1 MELIERFLKYVS
13 FDTQS
18 SEEGEGCPST
28 DKQMVFARYL
38 ENELK
43 AIGLEEVSLDEHGYL
58 YATLPANTEREVP
71 TIGFIAH
78 IDTSPDYS
86 GKDVKPRIVEQY
98 DGGDIVLCAEEGIV
112 TSPKQFPGIVGPC
125 GRGFDCHGRPYLVGS

>member
-43 AIGLEEVSLDEHGYL
+43 AIGLEEVACKHGTRSAYNRL
-58 YATLPANTEREVP
+58 YSSYRYFAGLLGKGCEAANRGA
-71 TIGFIAH
+71 IRWWGH
-78 IDTSPDYS
+78 C
-86 GKDVKPRIVEQY
+86 IV
-98 DGGDIVLCAEEGIV
+98 
-112 TSPKQFPGIVGPC
+112 
-125 GRGFDCHGRPYLVGS
+125 R

>member
-86 GKDVKPRIVEQY
+86 GRM
-98 DGGDIVLCAEEGIV
+98 
-112 TSPKQFPGIVGPC
+112 
-125 GRGFDCHGRPYLVGS
+125 

>member
-1 MELIERFLKYVS
+1 MELIERFLKYVG

-43 AIGLEEVSLDEHGYL
+43 AIGLEEVSLD
-58 YATLPANTEREVP
+58 
-71 TIGFIAH
+71 
-78 IDTSPDYS
+78 
-86 GKDVKPRIVEQY
+86 
-98 DGGDIVLCAEEGIV
+98 
-112 TSPKQFPGIVGPC
+112 
-125 GRGFDCHGRPYLVGS
+125 

>member
-1 MELIERFLKYVS
+1 
-13 FDTQS
+13 
-18 SEEGEGCPST
+18 
-28 DKQMVFARYL
+28 MVFARYL

-78 IDTSPDYS
+78 IDTSA
-86 GKDVKPRIVEQY
+86 GLLGQGCEAANRGAIRWWGHCIV
-98 DGGDIVLCAEEGIV
+98 
-112 TSPKQFPGIVGPC
+112 
-125 GRGFDCHGRPYLVGS
+125 R

>member
-71 TIGFIAH
+71 TI
-78 IDTSPDYS
+78 YS
-86 GKDVKPRIVEQY
+86 SYRYFAGLLWKGCEAANRGAIRWWGHCIV
-98 DGGDIVLCAEEGIV
+98 
-112 TSPKQFPGIVGPC
+112 
-125 GRGFDCHGRPYLVGS
+125 R

>member
-43 AIGLEEVSLDEHGYL
+43 AIGLEEVSLTNMDIC
-58 YATLPANTEREVP
+58 T
-71 TIGFIAH
+71 
-78 IDTSPDYS
+78 
-86 GKDVKPRIVEQY
+86 PRCLQTRNAKC
-98 DGGDIVLCAEEGIV
+98 LQSA
-112 TSPKQFPGIVGPC
+112 
-125 GRGFDCHGRPYLVGS
+125 L